1 MIARSRKK
9 RKFNIG
15 VPFIIIILGV
25 VAFLSFKLY
34 EKYSFTSEKVDLT
47 EYIGVS
53 GDDVAIYLNDVPK
66 SVSDEGSNYFAIKEH
81 DATYLP
87 LSFVKEFINN
97 RFYYAKDVSK
107 ILFCLPD
114 EVKSFGDT
122 DMHQM
127 GNAPYVVF
135 RDEPYLLIDYVKDYS
150 NIRYDMYLDDEAKRV
165 YVYTDWDKEDIGYLK
180 SREAVRVQG
189 GNKSKVITTL
199 RRGEEIKILDQM
211 TKWYKVKTSDGY
223 IGYIR
228 KSKIGKTEE
237 RIPTSDYIEFIR
249 PGNKLQNKVCLGFH
263 QVFSVY
269 STANMPTLLKYTEGM
284 NVIAPTWLAIRS
296 NEGAL
301 FSNASDAYV
310 QYCHNKGLSVWA
322 TVNNFDMGH
331 FDDKKI
337 FSSTKNR
344 RSLIERIVREVT
356 VNGLDGINLDIE
368 RVPTDAGEDYT
379 EFVRELSI
387 ELTKI
392 GCILSIDTY
401 VPYAYNS
408 HYDLKEYND
417 FCDYVIIMCYDEHYA
432 GSKEAGSVSS
442 IGYVRDGINLS
453 LVDVDKDKLIIAL
466 PFYTRVWTTLSD
478 GSVGSIVG
486 GSLAMENSARKS
498 GLTFAFDDVTCQ
510 NYGIKTGS
518 DGSKIECW
526 LEDELSLAYKTTEIK
541 NADLAG
547 TAAWKLGQERE
558 TFFSIININE

>member
-1 MIARSRKK
+1 M
-9 RKFNIG
+9 
-15 VPFIIIILGV
+15 

-47 EYIGVS
+47 EYIGAS

-107 ILFCLPD
+107 MLYCLPD

-284 NVIAPTWLAIRS
+284 NVIAPTWLVIRS

>member
-1 MIARSRKK
+1 M
-9 RKFNIG
+9 
-15 VPFIIIILGV
+15 

-107 ILFCLPD
+107 MLYCLPD

-284 NVIAPTWLAIRS
+284 NVIAPTWLVIRS

-368 RVPTDAGEDYT
+368 KVPTDAGEDYT

-387 ELTKI
+387 ELTNI

-498 GLTFAFDDVTCQ
+498 GLTFAFDDATCQ